1 MWFLIAVLVLAVG
14 TAPTPTAAVAGKPY
28 PIPFDPSPDAV
39 TVANT
44 HPSKQLEKVYLR
56 DLSAPAIIVRY
67 RTKNYDDEQKL
78 GHEVYDLLFVRYAKV
93 DFAKHGE
100 YVLFEAWGPPNFIGV
115 MDYKLFVFVLSKNR
129 KWQPRGDLRES
140 TRSAI
145 VAALNANEW
154 H

>member
-1 MWFLIAVLVLAVG
+1 MWFSIAVLALAVG
-14 TAPTPTAAVAGKPY
+14 TAPTPTAASAGKPY
-28 PIPFDPSPDAV
+28 PIPFYPSPDAV

-56 DLSAPAIIVRY
+56 DLSEPALIVRY
-67 RTKNYDDEQKL
+67 RTKNYNDEQKL

-93 DFAKHGE
+93 DFDKRGE
-100 YVLFEAWGPPNFIGV
+100 YVLFEAWGPPNFIGL
-115 MDYKLFVFVLSKNR
+115 MHYKLFVFVLSMGG
-129 KWQPRGDLRES
+129 KWQPRSDLRES

>member
-1 MWFLIAVLVLAVG
+1 MAVG
-14 TAPTPTAAVAGKPY
+14 TASTPTAATGGKPY

-56 DLSAPAIIVRY
+56 DLSEPAIIVRY
-67 RTKNYDDEQKL
+67 RTEIYNDEQKL

-93 DFAKHGE
+93 DFNKHGE
-100 YVLFEAWGPPNFIGV
+100 YVLFEAWEPPNFIGV
-115 MDYKLFVFVLSKNR
+115 MHYKLFVFVLSKDG
-129 KWQPRGDLRES
+129 KWQPRSDLRES

-145 VAALNANEW
+145 VGALSANEW